1 MINTKLHDNS
11 RERISARVSHQI
23 YAVISKAAEVTGQTI
38 NSFMVQSALQ
48 QAQDTIDKHNMQW
61 INVTEDQAGWLQA
74 KLEEPAIV
82 NPYLQDAL
90 RLYEETANNVS
101 NISNS
106 IRRYGKT
113 GDQ

>member
-1 MINTKLHDNS
+1 MINAKLHDNS
-11 RERISARVSHQI
+11 RERISARVSHEI

-38 NSFMVQSALQ
+38 NSFMVQSAFQ

-61 INVTEDQAGWLQA
+61 IKVTEEQAGWLKA
-74 KLEEPAIV
+74 KLEEPAKI

-90 RLYEETANNVS
+90 RLYEDTTDNVS
-101 NISNS
+101 NISNT

>member
-1 MINTKLHDNS
+1 
-11 RERISARVSHQI
+11 
-23 YAVISKAAEVTGQTI
+23 
-38 NSFMVQSALQ
+38 
-48 QAQDTIDKHNMQW
+48 
-61 INVTEDQAGWLQA
+61 VTEDQAGWLKA

-90 RLYEETANNVS
+90 RLYQETTNNVS
-101 NISNS
+101 NTSNS